1 MNLHASYVS
10 VDDFDGLYFQVSF
23 YAEDPDADVDL
34 TAPEG
39 PYLLIQRQF
48 EDEDGGVCYIETHEP
63 DTYAGH
69 FRLHL
74 VELNRTRLMF
84 EIDRPAD
91 RTVDRDLGP
100 MPRHRRRNG
109 ASPRRWC
116 RPALI
121 GVEGHIKPGDN
132 FDKVFSAE
140 LTAVRFGRRGGLRRH
155 LNQGRARP
163 G

>member
-1 MNLHASYVS
+1 MNLHAAYVS

-34 TAPEG
+34 TAPER

-91 RTVDRDLGP
+91 RTVDVTFTLDL
-100 MPRHRRRNG
+100 HRFSEVERILRIIFG
-109 ASPRRWC
+109 AK
-116 RPALI
+116 L
-121 GVEGHIKPGDN
+121 
-132 FDKVFSAE
+132 
-140 LTAVRFGRRGGLRRH
+140 
-155 LNQGRARP
+155 
-163 G
+163 

>member
-34 TAPEG
+34 TVPEA

-91 RTVDRDLGP
+91 RSGRSHIH
-100 MPRHRRRNG
+100 PRS
-109 ASPRRWC
+109 AS
-116 RPALI
+116 LQ
-121 GVEGHIKPGDN
+121 
-132 FDKVFSAE
+132 
-140 LTAVRFGRRGGLRRH
+140 RGGAGPAHHLRREAVKARICAR
-155 LNQGRARP
+155 QRCARSVVRPRADHRVREEHVSCWRSC
-163 G
+163 

>member
-63 DTYAGH
+63 DIYAGH

-74 VELNRTRLMF
+74 VELTTARLLF
-84 EIDRPAD
+84 EIDRPED
-91 RTVDRDLGP
+91 RTVEVTFTLDP
-100 MPRHRRRNG
+100 HRFSELERILRIIFG
-109 ASPRRWC
+109 AK
-116 RPALI
+116 L
-121 GVEGHIKPGDN
+121 
-132 FDKVFSAE
+132 
-140 LTAVRFGRRGGLRRH
+140 
-155 LNQGRARP
+155 
-163 G
+163 